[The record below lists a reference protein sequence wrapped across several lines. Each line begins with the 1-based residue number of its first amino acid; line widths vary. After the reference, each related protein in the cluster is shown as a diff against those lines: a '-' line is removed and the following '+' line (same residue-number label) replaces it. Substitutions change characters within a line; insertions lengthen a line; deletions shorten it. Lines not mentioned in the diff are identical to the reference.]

1 MSFLLILRLV
11 FVFPEIP
18 IFLSSILRVFFCYSG
33 FLKIKYVEQLYISG
47 FLACVNSF
55 KQNNYTVE
63 MSEAAVTVRVRK
75 FMRNPLL
82 KRRQMVLYD
91 VREWQTRLSKSFILS
106 VLLCLRRSLRLLW
119 LKSTTF
125 RTISASSSLDS
136 KVLSVTTS
144 SVSVNHYRRRQ
155 IYWLCS
161 DLR

>member
-1 MSFLLILRLV
+1 MSCLLILRLV

-82 KRRQMVLYD
+82 KRRQMVCYGYC
-91 VREWQTRLSKSFILS
+91 
-106 VLLCLRRSLRLLW
+106 VLELDDRSDSSQACFCLKGR
-119 LKSTTF
+119 
-125 RTISASSSLDS
+125 A
-136 KVLSVTTS
+136 
-144 SVSVNHYRRRQ
+144 
-155 IYWLCS
+155 
-161 DLR
+161 